1 MGNSARW
8 ENIMQNFHKSHMK
21 YERILYMVILLGAC
35 SICGCLFPSASNE
48 SGPPTPPEDAKVIAI
63 ADSLSDA
70 SKEDCIKIY
79 GIFTAFSQYVK
90 DGHKGVDNTKQML
103 DLWKNSLDN
112 LGWDKEKYSKFTDA
126 VEVELKSRG
135 LEDPKPMS
143 EAKST
148 VVEAFELIA
157 NGCKHAA
164 INADLSGE

>member
-1 MGNSARW
+1 
-8 ENIMQNFHKSHMK
+8 MK
-21 YERILYMVILLGAC
+21 YEKFLCMIILLGAC
-35 SICGCLFPSASNE
+35 SVSGCLFPSAPNDDDPTPAP
-48 SGPPTPPEDAKVIAI
+48 PPTPETKVIAI
-63 ADSLSDA
+63 ADSLSGA
-70 SKEDCIKIY
+70 KKEDCVKMY

-90 DGHKGVDNTKQML
+90 DGHKGVNNTKQMF
-103 DLWKNSLDN
+103 DLWKNTLDN

-126 VEVELKSRG
+126 VEAELKSRG

-143 EAKST
+143 EVKSS